1 MVCVSSQSGGSIGDC
16 QRLGAR
22 PPQPTFTCSGDEA
35 QEQAAA
41 RVDDLASDAERH
53 KVTGLALSLAL
64 PLLEVN
70 DDAKGNPLGSRLPKC
85 YGVPV

>member
-1 MVCVSSQSGGSIGDC
+1 MYPANLVAASAAASDLARALRSQPVLV
-16 QRLGAR
+16 Q
-22 PPQPTFTCSGDEA
+22 GDEA
-35 QEQAAA
+35 QEQVAA

>member
-1 MVCVSSQSGGSIGDC
+1 MYPANLVAASATASDLARVLRSQPLLV
-16 QRLGAR
+16 Q
-22 PPQPTFTCSGDEA
+22 GDEA

>member
-1 MVCVSSQSGGSIGDC
+1 MYPADLVAASATASDLAWALRSHPVLVQ
-16 QRLGAR
+16 
-22 PPQPTFTCSGDEA
+22 GDEA
-35 QEQAAA
+35 QEHAAA